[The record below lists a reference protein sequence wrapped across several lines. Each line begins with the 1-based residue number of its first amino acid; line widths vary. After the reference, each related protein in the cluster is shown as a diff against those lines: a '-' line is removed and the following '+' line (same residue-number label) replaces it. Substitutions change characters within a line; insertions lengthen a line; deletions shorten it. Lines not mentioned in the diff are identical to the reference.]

1 MKEKIFKNFGLKIAS
16 AAFAVILWTIIVNI
30 YDPNTTYTFSNIT
43 VQLINTE
50 SLTDKNYTYEVAE
63 GEKISVTVS
72 GPKSIVTDLKTSDI
86 VAVADLSKVTA
97 FADYVDIQVH
107 VERDGQI
114 LSNVDATPRTS
125 ALKLN
130 IENRDTKTFGIDVNT
145 IGNTASGYAVTGTNS
160 SPTYIKVTGP
170 TSVLGN
176 VAYVKA
182 EVDVSG
188 ARENVVTQAELKLY
202 DSDNN
207 EINDDSLGMT
217 SYTADVTVFVGRTKT
232 VTISVEP
239 SGSVADG
246 YVLDKMELSQTSAI
260 ITGSED
266 TLNKINNIVI
276 QGSTVNVAGLTS
288 DRTYY
293 VNLSNYVPEEIRIL
307 SDKQINVVAK
317 VNASSGK
324 NIKINTSSVQIS
336 DIPSG
341 YTASVIS
348 KDINVS
354 LVGSE
359 NSLKNISAGDI
370 KMTVKLTGLTEGT
383 KTVNIEFTVP
393 DNCKVTGTY
402 TADVVIV
409 KNIGGTASTETTET
423 TKEQETTKA
432 N

>member
-16 AAFAVILWTIIVNI
+16 AAFAIILWTIIVNI

-50 SLTDKNYTYEVAE
+50 SLTDKNYTYEIAD

-107 VERDGQI
+107 VEKDGQI

-130 IENRDTKTFGIDVNT
+130 IENRDTKTFSIEVIT
-145 IGNTASGYAVTGTNS
+145 TGNTSSGYAVTGTNS
-160 SPTYIKVTGP
+160 SPTYIKVTGS
-170 TSVLGN
+170 TSVLEN
-176 VAYVKA
+176 VATVRA

-188 ARENVVTQAELKLY
+188 AKDNIVTQAELKIY
-202 DSDNN
+202 DADNN
-207 EINDDSLGMT
+207 EINDNSLEMT
-217 SYTADVTVFVGRTKT
+217 ASTADVMVTIGRTKT

-239 SGSVADG
+239 SGNVADG

-260 ITGSED
+260 ITGSEEALD
-266 TLNKINNIVI
+266 KINNIVV
-276 QGSTVNVAGLTS
+276 QGSSVNVSGLTS
-288 DRTYY
+288 DKTYN
-293 VNLSNYVPEEIRIL
+293 VLLTNYIPEGIRIL
-307 SDKQINVVAK
+307 SDRQIKIVAK
-317 VNASSGK
+317 VAAKSGK
-324 NIKINTSSVQIS
+324 NIAVNTSSLQIS

-341 YTASVIS
+341 YTASVIP
-348 KDINVS
+348 KDLSIA

-359 NSLKNISAGDI
+359 DALKNVSDKDI
-370 KMTVKLTGLTEGT
+370 KMTAKLTGLTEGT
-383 KTVNIEFTVP
+383 KTVTIGITAP
-393 DNCKVTGTY
+393 DNCSVTGTY

-409 KNIGGTASTETTET
+409 KNTEGSTTET
-423 TKEQETTKA
+423 TKAQETTTKA